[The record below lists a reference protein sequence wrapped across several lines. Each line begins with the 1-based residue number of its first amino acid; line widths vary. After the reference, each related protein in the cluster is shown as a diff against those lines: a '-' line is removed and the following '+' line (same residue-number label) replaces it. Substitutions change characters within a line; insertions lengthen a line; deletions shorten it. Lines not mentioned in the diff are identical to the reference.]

1 MEEINEELEQK
12 EVERVKLDVS
22 DIERE
27 ALDGDVLAQQESDK
41 NFDESFTQPEPPR
54 PAPKPKRQRTQ
65 KQIEAFEKARIKRAE
80 NIAKKKKEKE
90 ENKGKRKTKIV
101 EEPSVIDSLPQQKV
115 EELKQRAI
123 EEPPPSEVKF
133 SQPPPAQHQVINNY
147 YYGSEFKDALT
158 RQNSVAQPK
167 GNNVKPSLRSSR
179 TKLPQQPNAERQV
192 SESESESDEEYAP
205 APPREE
211 KSNTLKYRFV

>member
-27 ALDGDVLAQQESDK
+27 ALDGDELAQEESDK
-41 NFDESFTQPEPPR
+41 NFDESFTQPEPPK
-54 PAPKPKRQRTQ
+54 PKPKRQRTQ

-123 EEPPPSEVKF
+123 EEPRKVKF
-133 SQPPPAQHQVINNY
+133 SQPPPPQVINNY

>member
-22 DIERE
+22 DIEE
-27 ALDGDVLAQQESDK
+27 KDGDVLAQEESDK
-41 NFDESFTQPEPPR
+41 NFDESFTQP
-54 PAPKPKRQRTQ
+54 PAPKPKPKRQRTQ

-115 EELKQRAI
+115 DELKQRAI
-123 EEPPPSEVKF
+123 EEPRKVKF
-133 SQPPPAQHQVINNY
+133 SQPPPPQVINNY

-158 RQNSVAQPK
+158 RQNSVG
-167 GNNVKPSLRSSR
+167 GNNVKPTLRSSR
-179 TKLPQQPNAERQV
+179 TKLPQQPKKEV

-205 APPREE
+205 APPRED
-211 KSNTLKYRFV
+211 KSNALKYRFV

>member
-22 DIERE
+22 DIEQK
-27 ALDGDVLAQQESDK
+27 DGDVLAQEESDK
-41 NFDESFTQPEPPR
+41 NFDESFTQPAPT
-54 PAPKPKRQRTQ
+54 PKPKRQRTQ

-123 EEPPPSEVKF
+123 EEPRKVKF
-133 SQPPPAQHQVINNY
+133 SQPPPPQVINNY

-167 GNNVKPSLRSSR
+167 GNNVKPSLRSSS
-179 TKLPQQPNAERQV
+179 TKLPQQSNTRSAQV

-205 APPREE
+205 APIVSQK

>member
-1 MEEINEELEQK
+1 MDLIEKELEEK
-12 EVERVKLDVS
+12 TIERVEEVE
-22 DIERE
+22 
-27 ALDGDVLAQQESDK
+27 
-41 NFDESFTQPEPPR
+41 PEPEPE
-54 PAPKPKRQRTQ
+54 PVKKTKKKRTQ
-65 KQIEAFEKARIKRAE
+65 AQIDAFEKARIKRAE

-123 EEPPPSEVKF
+123 EEPGRMVKF
-133 SQPPPAQHQVINNY
+133 SQPPPPQVINNY
-147 YYGSEFKDALT
+147 YYGSEFKEALT

-167 GNNVKPSLRSSR
+167 GNNVKSALRSSR
-179 TKLPQQPNAERQV
+179 TKLPQQPKREV

-205 APPREE
+205 QPPPT

>member
-27 ALDGDVLAQQESDK
+27 ALDGDVLAQEESDK
-41 NFDESFTQPEPPR
+41 NFDESFTQPAPT
-54 PAPKPKRQRTQ
+54 PKPKRQRTQ

-115 EELKQRAI
+115 EELKKRAI
-123 EEPPPSEVKF
+123 EETPRKVKF
-133 SQPPPAQHQVINNY
+133 SQQPPPQVINNY

-158 RQNSVAQPK
+158 RQNSVG

-179 TKLPQQPNAERQV
+179 TKLPQQPKNEV